1 MSGKVVPNRARIIA
15 GRVCRAVQ
23 INMSRRYSNDP
34 QVNRSLR
41 HSVRDGVSYSIMSG
55 AGETYFA
62 AYALFLGATAAQ
74 VSLLAAA
81 PPLLGAL
88 TQLLAAWL
96 NARNGARR
104 CLILAGAFMH
114 ALTWFPIIWLP
125 FFFPEHAVPVFIAC
139 IACYHGWIG
148 LGAPLWG
155 SLMGDL
161 VPARRRGRFFGWRNR
176 LMSVTNFAALIGA
189 GFVLHFFELRDN
201 TRLGFMLVFSLAAAA
216 RLYSFYQLARMHEP
230 APQTYP
236 TPFPPLTGLWQ
247 RLRKSN
253 FAYFSAY
260 IAIMGFGVGVAAPF
274 FTVYMLQ
281 DLKFTYLQF
290 TLATGTA
297 VLVQFLTLGLWGR
310 LADTFGNRV
319 ILAIAGSAIPLLPAL
334 WLVSSSFWYILL
346 VEALSGVCWAA
357 FGLAAFNYLY
367 DIVPRE
373 RRASYWAI
381 HNLFNSTGTFVGALI
396 GATIVS
402 HTPSVVRVLGHV
414 VDWGTTL
421 WAVFLV
427 SFALRALVAVWFIPR
442 IEEVRAVRPTT
453 VRELVFRVVRF
464 GPLAGTALDMM
475 GFGRRQRRN
484 AEAAAPPEPAPPSN

>member
-1 MSGKVVPNRARIIA
+1 MP
-15 GRVCRAVQ
+15 
-23 INMSRRYSNDP
+23 RRYSNDP
-34 QVNRSLR
+34 QVDRSLR

-125 FFFPEHAVPVFIAC
+125 YFFPEHAVPVFIAC

-176 LMSVTNFAALIGA
+176 LMSVTSFVALLVA
-189 GFVLHFFELRDN
+189 GLVLHFFEMRDS
-201 TRLGFMLVFSLAAAA
+201 TRIGFMVVFSVAAAA

-230 APQTYP
+230 SPVTEP
-236 TPFPPLTGLWQ
+236 MTFPPLAGLWP
-247 RLRKSN
+247 RLRASN
-253 FAYFSAY
+253 FVHFSGY
-260 IAIMGFGVGVAAPF
+260 IAIMGFAVAIAAPF
-274 FTVYMLQ
+274 FTVYMLK
-281 DLKFTYLQF
+281 DLKFSYFEF
-290 TLATGTA
+290 TIATGTS

-319 ILAIAGSAIPLLPAL
+319 ILATAGSAIPLLPAL
-334 WLVSSSFWYILL
+334 WLVSSSFWYVLL
-346 VEALSGVCWAA
+346 IQALSGACWAA

-367 DIVPRE
+367 DIVPPE

-381 HNLFNSTGTFVGALI
+381 HNLFNSTGAFAGAML
-396 GATIVS
+396 GAAIVS
-402 HTPSVVRVLGHV
+402 HTPSALPALGYV
-414 VDWGTTL
+414 VDWGTVL
-421 WAVFLV
+421 WAAFLI
-427 SFALRALVAVWFIPR
+427 SALIRGVVAVWFIPG
-442 IEEVRAVRPTT
+442 IKEVRAVRPTT
-453 VRELVFRVVRF
+453 ARDLVFRVVRF
-464 GPLAGTALDMM
+464 NPLAGLVLDAL
-475 GFGRRQRRN
+475 GLGRRRRHATPS
-484 AEAAAPPEPAPPSN
+484 AEALPDASRS